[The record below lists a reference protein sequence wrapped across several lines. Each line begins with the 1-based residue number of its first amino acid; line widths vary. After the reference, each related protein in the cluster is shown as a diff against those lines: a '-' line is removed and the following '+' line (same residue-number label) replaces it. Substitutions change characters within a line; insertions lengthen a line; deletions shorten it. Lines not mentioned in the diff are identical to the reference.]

1 MYIST
6 DYLILTINICVAL
19 LATTFTSVLLVLK
32 IWEPLLYEITDS
44 REWFWIDYYLA
55 SASTNVNIA
64 LNRDFSDERARR
76 LAISINQH
84 NYAYIL
90 F

>member
-32 IWEPLLYEITDS
+32 IWEPLLYEIIDS
-44 REWFWIDYYLA
+44 RE
-55 SASTNVNIA
+55 
-64 LNRDFSDERARR
+64 
-76 LAISINQH
+76 
-84 NYAYIL
+84 
-90 F
+90 

>member
-19 LATTFTSVLLVLK
+19 LATFTLILLVLK

-44 REWFWIDYYLA
+44 RE
-55 SASTNVNIA
+55 
-64 LNRDFSDERARR
+64 
-76 LAISINQH
+76 
-84 NYAYIL
+84 
-90 F
+90 